1 MKTILN
7 LVCCSI
13 LIFGCTTSKDLTKS
27 KNKSNKELPIITNV
41 KFEKDKIILDSL
53 HCYNYKLDGYNFI
66 ISDLNNVEIIRGLIT
81 PLENSEFRSVITF
94 VALNTKFSNKK
105 IIGRNDLIFALC
117 QNNVLEKNCTINEEK
132 LKEFLVQFNEL
143 K

>member
-1 MKTILN
+1 MKAILN
-7 LVCCSI
+7 LVYCCI
-13 LIFGCTTSKDLTKS
+13 LIFGCTTSKNLTKS
-27 KNKSNKELPIITNV
+27 KTNSNKVPPIITNV
-41 KFEKDKIILDSL
+41 KFEKDKIFLDNL
-53 HCYNYKLDGYNFI
+53 HCYNYKLDGYSFI
-66 ISDLNNVEIIRGLIT
+66 ISDLNNVEIVRGLIT
-81 PLENSEFRSVITF
+81 PQGDSEFSSVITF
-94 VALNTKFSNKK
+94 VTLNTKFSNKK